1 MSRQRIMQDDSH
13 RATGDDARRWLL
25 AGAPVKE
32 RRLDWRACPPP
43 CWRPVT
49 AAGGAAARPGRL
61 GGDVAAG
68 GPGAGRRLPR
78 GRTRPAGP
86 GRIGGAGRPPDAALV
101 LRWLGALIERTCQ
114 APPVLVGASLGG
126 SIAARFA
133 ITHPD
138 RLSRLVLVDS
148 GSLARFRP
156 APGLALAMIRFIARP
171 DERSRDRVLRQVLVD
186 PTRSRGGWASAGR
199 LSRRTTSTL
208 PARRACGPPTA
219 GCFGS
224 SERGRSRPSSS
235 RASASPPP

>member
-1 MSRQRIMQDDSH
+1 MQDDSH

-32 RRLDWRACPPP
+32 RRLDLAGVSTAVLEAGDGRRWCCCTAR
-43 CWRPVT
+43 
-49 AAGGAAARPGRL
+49 AAGRGCGCRWSRSWPTANRWSHPTCRAWAHRRCRTPAGR
-61 GGDVAAG
+61 
-68 GPGAGRRLPR
+68 GAG
-78 GRTRPAGP
+78 AG
-86 GRIGGAGRPPDAALV
+86 
-101 LRWLGALIERTCQ
+101 RWLGADRAHLPG
-114 APPVLVGASLGG
+114 AAGAVGASLGG

-156 APGLALAMIRFIARP
+156 APGLALAMIRFIARRALP
-171 DERSRDRVLRQVLVD
+171 RRVLRQVLVD
-186 PTRSRGGWASAGR
+186 PTRLRGGQQRGR

-235 RASASPPP
+235 ARTVPTALIWATTG